1 MKRKL
6 VKQGAATL
14 MVSLPAKWLQKFNL
28 GKGDEINLEETD
40 TEIVISKE
48 GKSAKRKAE
57 IKLTKEVATGIRTTI
72 INAYRAGYDVLTINF
87 ENQKQLEIIK
97 DTVNRFLLGYDI
109 IKTKK
114 DYCIIE
120 SITDPSPEQFD
131 TLMRKIFFNTKEV
144 IESTKQRLK
153 GAKSAVDYEEIALR
167 IYQYDS
173 FCRRVVAKKQK
184 DIKEPHLFWTFQTLL
199 VHGQRELY
207 HLNRFLDK
215 NKVNVSKQT
224 LGLMDDLEGIFEL
237 LMEGFIKKKV
247 GNFEEIHKREKNLT
261 YVKSYSLLINKKGKE
276 EIAVHHIMS
285 SIRNFYLA
293 SSPLIGMLLGEKIAE
308 K

>member
-14 MVSLPAKWLQKFNL
+14 MVSLPAKWLQGLGL
-28 GKGDEINLEETD
+28 GKGDEITI
-40 TEIVISKE
+40 TEAENELVISRE
-48 GKSAKRKAE
+48 GPSAKRKAE
-57 IKLTKEVATGIRTTI
+57 ITLTKEVATGIRTTI
-72 INAYRAGYDVLTINF
+72 INAYRAGYDVLTIHF
-87 ENQKQLEIIK
+87 ENQKQLAIIK
-97 DTVNRFLLGYDI
+97 DTVNKFLLGYDV
-109 IKTKK
+109 IKKGK

-120 SITDPSPEQFD
+120 SITDPSPEKFD

-144 IESTKQRLK
+144 IESTKERLQ
-153 GAKSAVDYEEIALR
+153 GRKSAVDYEEISLR

-207 HLNRFLDK
+207 HLNRFIDN
-215 NKVNVSKQT
+215 NKINVSKQT
-224 LGLMDDLEGIFEL
+224 LDLMEGLEEMFEL

-247 GNFEEIHKREKNLT
+247 GNFEEIHKREKELT
-261 YVKSYSLLINKKGKE
+261 YKKSYSLLINKKGKE
-276 EIAVHHIMS
+276 EIAVHHIMN